1 MRHERLLQEVPADPR
16 GGKGHKEAGRDLRLR
31 RFDLAANGRI
41 RDALETTTGFDVL
54 RTQRVKAEEK
64 RAEV

>member
-1 MRHERLLQEVPADPR
+1 
-16 GGKGHKEAGRDLRLR
+16 LR

-41 RDALETTTGFDVL
+41 RDALETTNRFDVL